1 MSLFQMSVA
10 GGVLILFIVVI
21 RALAIHRLPKTT
33 FLALWM
39 IAALRLLLPFS
50 IPLPF
55 NIHIG
60 LDVFSDVVQ
69 ELPSG
74 NIGSPLPGENL
85 PSYDTGAAAPSPA
98 TEHIST
104 FEILWLVGVLLLAL
118 YFFISYFRS
127 MQKFRM
133 SIPDNTPY
141 IREWLTTHQITRSI
155 EARSSDLISSPLTY
169 GILHPVILLPKK
181 LDRNDQAALKYVLT
195 HEYVHIRRFDAI
207 TKLLFAAVLCIHWFN
222 PLAWVLY
229 VLANRD
235 VELSCDAWVI
245 RMMGAKNRSS
255 YALMLIKMEERRN
268 GMSAL
273 YSHFGKNAISERI
286 EAIMKF
292 KKTSTIA
299 CALALVLVVGATTA
313 FANSDVNHENTDT
326 AQFVGY
332 TRNLGNGT
340 EYSVDNG
347 ETWISEEKY
356 NELYPQLDIVY
367 WTYEE
372 YKEYLEEQIPVWQS
386 LIGAKYKNVKGE
398 WVEWTQETVYQCIA
412 QAEEELEAIKNGAL
426 VSRTIDGVN
435 DPNFSITINNLN
447 SDVDVTYTTT
457 IIDQKGQEINLGSF
471 STEEERLT
479 AVQDYCDEQI
489 RLGNMTKEYAE
500 NLINDFQ

>member
-50 IPLPF
+50 IPLTF

-74 NIGSPLPGENL
+74 NIASTLPGDSP
-85 PSYDTGAAAPSPA
+85 PSYDIGTAVPSPA

-104 FEILWLVGVLLLAL
+104 FEILWLVGVLLLAI
-118 YFFISYFRS
+118 YFSISYFRS
-127 MQKFRM
+127 MRKFRM

-141 IREWLTTHQITRSI
+141 IQNWLTAHQISRPL
-155 EARSSDLISSPLTY
+155 AVRSSDLISSPLTY

-207 TKLLFAAVLCIHWFN
+207 TKILFAAVLCIHWFN
-222 PLAWVLY
+222 PLVWVMY

-235 VELSCDAWVI
+235 MELSCDAWVI

-273 YSHFGKNAISERI
+273 CSHFGKNAISERI

-292 KKTSTIA
+292 KKTSILA
-299 CALALVLVVGATTA
+299 CAFALVLVVGATTA
-313 FANSDVNHENTDT
+313 FATSTGAWREFDLDDL
-326 AQFVGY
+326 
-332 TRNLGNGT
+332 NLTEGHTGT
-340 EYSVDNG
+340 ETDNMKIVDSEDIPDQVKDLDQFDLTEGQVGTQSNGMKMIDPSDTRGQILDTDDLNLVEGNVGTETSSMKMFEYTPEEWNDIQQKIDNG
-347 ETWISEEKY
+347 E
-356 NELYPQLDIVY
+356 L
-367 WTYEE
+367 
-372 YKEYLEEQIPVWQS
+372 VWQ
-386 LIGAKYKNVKGE
+386 Y
-398 WVEWTQETVYQCIA
+398 
-412 QAEEELEAIKNGAL
+412 
-426 VSRTIDGVN
+426 
-435 DPNFSITINNLN
+435 
-447 SDVDVTYTTT
+447 
-457 IIDQKGQEINLGSF
+457 
-471 STEEERLT
+471 
-479 AVQDYCDEQI
+479 
-489 RLGNMTKEYAE
+489 
-500 NLINDFQ
+500 

>member
-74 NIGSPLPGENL
+74 NIASTLPGDSP
-85 PSYDTGAAAPSPA
+85 PSYDIGTAVPSPA

-127 MQKFRM
+127 MRKFRM

-141 IREWLTTHQITRSI
+141 IQNWLIAHQISRPLVV
-155 EARSSDLISSPLTY
+155 RSSDLISSPLTY

-207 TKLLFAAVLCIHWFN
+207 TKILFAAVLCIHWFN
-222 PLAWVLY
+222 PLVWVMY

-235 VELSCDAWVI
+235 MELSCDAWVI

-273 YSHFGKNAISERI
+273 CSHFGKNAISERI

-299 CALALVLVVGATTA
+299 CALALVVVVGATTA
-313 FANSDVNHENTDT
+313 FAASANTATQPEQDDT
-326 AQFVGY
+326 
-332 TRNLGNGT
+332 
-340 EYSVDNG
+340 S
-347 ETWISEEKY
+347 
-356 NELYPQLDIVY
+356 
-367 WTYEE
+367 
-372 YKEYLEEQIPVWQS
+372 
-386 LIGAKYKNVKGE
+386 
-398 WVEWTQETVYQCIA
+398 
-412 QAEEELEAIKNGAL
+412 
-426 VSRTIDGVN
+426 SRTITGMTYDNSNLVGIDLNGVG
-435 DPNFSITINNLN
+435 NNSNYEVQLVGGDK
-447 SDVDVTYTTT
+447 STDTTT
-457 IIDQKGQEINLGSF
+457 PISMDDAQSMDSADLLLEAGDL
-471 STEEERLT
+471 
-479 AVQDYCDEQI
+479 
-489 RLGNMTKEYAE
+489 
-500 NLINDFQ
+500 NLISVSHDDESKFTPEAWAEILKQIEQGTVYWED

>member
-74 NIGSPLPGENL
+74 NIASTLPGDSP
-85 PSYDTGAAAPSPA
+85 PSYDIGTAVPSPA
-98 TEHIST
+98 TEHISI
-104 FEILWLVGVLLLAL
+104 FVMLWLVGALLLVL
-118 YFFISYFRS
+118 YFSISYFRS
-127 MQKFRM
+127 MRKFRM

-141 IREWLTTHQITRSI
+141 IQNWLIAHQISRPLVV
-155 EARSSDLISSPLTY
+155 RSSDLISSPLTY

-207 TKLLFAAVLCIHWFN
+207 TKILFAAVLCIHWFN
-222 PLAWVLY
+222 PFVWVMY

-235 VELSCDAWVI
+235 MELSCDAWVI

-273 YSHFGKNAISERI
+273 CSHFGKNAITERI

-292 KKTSTIA
+292 KKATAVAI
-299 CALALVLVVGATTA
+299 ALALVLVVGATTA
-313 FANSDVNHENTDT
+313 FAASSGAWQEFDLEDL
-326 AQFVGY
+326 
-332 TRNLGNGT
+332 NLTEGDIGT
-340 EYSVDNG
+340 ETDSMKIIDPTSTQAQIKDTDEMNLTEGKVGTESSGMKIIDTSNTQGQIMDIDDLNLVEGDVGTENGNLKMFEYTPEEWNDIQQKIDNG
-347 ETWISEEKY
+347 EI
-356 NELYPQLDIVY
+356 
-367 WTYEE
+367 
-372 YKEYLEEQIPVWQS
+372 VWQH
-386 LIGAKYKNVKGE
+386 
-398 WVEWTQETVYQCIA
+398 
-412 QAEEELEAIKNGAL
+412 
-426 VSRTIDGVN
+426 
-435 DPNFSITINNLN
+435 
-447 SDVDVTYTTT
+447 
-457 IIDQKGQEINLGSF
+457 
-471 STEEERLT
+471 
-479 AVQDYCDEQI
+479 
-489 RLGNMTKEYAE
+489 
-500 NLINDFQ
+500 

>member
-74 NIGSPLPGENL
+74 NIASTLPGDSP
-85 PSYDTGAAAPSPA
+85 PSYDIGTAVPSPA

-104 FEILWLVGVLLLAL
+104 FEILWLVGVLLLAI
-118 YFFISYFRS
+118 YFSISYFRS
-127 MQKFRM
+127 MRKFRM

-141 IREWLTTHQITRSI
+141 IQNWLTAHQISRPL
-155 EARSSDLISSPLTY
+155 AVRSSDLISSPLTY

-207 TKLLFAAVLCIHWFN
+207 TKILFAAVLCIHWFN
-222 PLAWVLY
+222 PLVWVMY

-235 VELSCDAWVI
+235 MELSCDAWVI
-245 RMMGAKNRSS
+245 RMLGEKNRSS
-255 YALMLIKMEERRN
+255 YALMLIKMEERRS

-273 YSHFGKNAISERI
+273 CSHLGKNAISERI

-292 KKTSTIA
+292 KKTSILA
-299 CALALVLVVGATTA
+299 CAFALVLVVGATTA
-313 FANSDVNHENTDT
+313 FATSTGAWREFDLDDL
-326 AQFVGY
+326 
-332 TRNLGNGT
+332 NLTEGHTGT
-340 EYSVDNG
+340 ETDNMKIVDSEDIPDQVKDLDQFDLTEGQVGTQSNGMKMIDPSDTCGQILDTDDLNLVEGNVGTETSSMKMFEYTPEEWNDIQQKIDNG
-347 ETWISEEKY
+347 E
-356 NELYPQLDIVY
+356 L
-367 WTYEE
+367 
-372 YKEYLEEQIPVWQS
+372 VWQ
-386 LIGAKYKNVKGE
+386 Y
-398 WVEWTQETVYQCIA
+398 
-412 QAEEELEAIKNGAL
+412 
-426 VSRTIDGVN
+426 
-435 DPNFSITINNLN
+435 
-447 SDVDVTYTTT
+447 
-457 IIDQKGQEINLGSF
+457 
-471 STEEERLT
+471 
-479 AVQDYCDEQI
+479 
-489 RLGNMTKEYAE
+489 
-500 NLINDFQ
+500 

>member
-10 GGVLILFIVVI
+10 GGVLILFIVLI

-50 IPLPF
+50 IPLTF

-74 NIGSPLPGENL
+74 NIASTLPGDSP
-85 PSYDTGAAAPSPA
+85 PSYDIGTAVPSPA

-104 FEILWLVGVLLLAL
+104 FEILWLVGVLLLAI
-118 YFFISYFRS
+118 YFSISYFRS
-127 MQKFRM
+127 MRKFRM

-141 IREWLTTHQITRSI
+141 IQNWLTAHQISRPL
-155 EARSSDLISSPLTY
+155 AVRSSDLISSPLTY

-181 LDRNDQAALKYVLT
+181 LDRNDQVALKYVLT

-207 TKLLFAAVLCIHWFN
+207 TKILFAAVLCIHWFN
-222 PLAWVLY
+222 PFVWVMY

-235 VELSCDAWVI
+235 MELSCDAWVI

-273 YSHFGKNAISERI
+273 CSHFGKNAITERI

-292 KKTSTIA
+292 KKATAVAI
-299 CALALVLVVGATTA
+299 ALALVLVVGATTA
-313 FANSDVNHENTDT
+313 FAASSGAWQEFDLEDL
-326 AQFVGY
+326 
-332 TRNLGNGT
+332 NLTEGDIGT
-340 EYSVDNG
+340 ETDSMKIIDPTSTQAQIKDTDEMNLTEGKVGTESSGMKIIDTSNAQGQIMDIDDLNLVEGDVGTENGNLKMFEYTPEEWNDIQQKIDNG
-347 ETWISEEKY
+347 EI
-356 NELYPQLDIVY
+356 
-367 WTYEE
+367 
-372 YKEYLEEQIPVWQS
+372 VWQH
-386 LIGAKYKNVKGE
+386 
-398 WVEWTQETVYQCIA
+398 
-412 QAEEELEAIKNGAL
+412 
-426 VSRTIDGVN
+426 
-435 DPNFSITINNLN
+435 
-447 SDVDVTYTTT
+447 
-457 IIDQKGQEINLGSF
+457 
-471 STEEERLT
+471 
-479 AVQDYCDEQI
+479 
-489 RLGNMTKEYAE
+489 
-500 NLINDFQ
+500 

>member
-50 IPLPF
+50 IPLTF

-74 NIGSPLPGENL
+74 NIASTLPGDSP
-85 PSYDTGAAAPSPA
+85 PSYDIGTAVPSPA

-104 FEILWLVGVLLLAL
+104 FEILWLVGVLLLAI
-118 YFFISYFRS
+118 YFSISYFRS
-127 MQKFRM
+127 MRKFRM

-141 IREWLTTHQITRSI
+141 IQNWLTAHQISRPL
-155 EARSSDLISSPLTY
+155 AVRSSDLISSPLTY
-169 GILHPVILLPKK
+169 GILHPLILLPKK
-181 LDRNDQAALKYVLT
+181 LDRNDQVALKYVLT

-207 TKLLFAAVLCIHWFN
+207 TKILFAAVLCIHWFN
-222 PLAWVLY
+222 PFVWVMY

-235 VELSCDAWVI
+235 MELSCDAWVI

-273 YSHFGKNAISERI
+273 CSHFGKNAISERI

-292 KKTSTIA
+292 KKTSILA
-299 CALALVLVVGATTA
+299 CAFALVLVVGATTA
-313 FANSDVNHENTDT
+313 FATSTGAWREFDLDDL
-326 AQFVGY
+326 
-332 TRNLGNGT
+332 NLTEGHTGT
-340 EYSVDNG
+340 ETDNMKIVDSEDIPDQVKDLDQFDLTEGQVGTQSNG
-347 ETWISEEKY
+347 MKMIDPSDTRGQILDTDDLNLVEGNVGTETSSMKMFEYTPEEWNDIQQKIDNSE
-356 NELYPQLDIVY
+356 L
-367 WTYEE
+367 
-372 YKEYLEEQIPVWQS
+372 VWQ
-386 LIGAKYKNVKGE
+386 Y
-398 WVEWTQETVYQCIA
+398 
-412 QAEEELEAIKNGAL
+412 
-426 VSRTIDGVN
+426 
-435 DPNFSITINNLN
+435 
-447 SDVDVTYTTT
+447 
-457 IIDQKGQEINLGSF
+457 
-471 STEEERLT
+471 
-479 AVQDYCDEQI
+479 
-489 RLGNMTKEYAE
+489 
-500 NLINDFQ
+500 

>member
-74 NIGSPLPGENL
+74 NIASTLPGDSP
-85 PSYDTGAAAPSPA
+85 PSYDIGTAVPSPA

-104 FEILWLVGVLLLAL
+104 FEILWLVGVLLLAI
-118 YFFISYFRS
+118 YFSISYFRS
-127 MQKFRM
+127 MRKFRM

-141 IREWLTTHQITRSI
+141 IQNWLTAHQISRPL
-155 EARSSDLISSPLTY
+155 AVRSSDLISSPLTY

-181 LDRNDQAALKYVLT
+181 LDRNDQAALKYILT

-207 TKLLFAAVLCIHWFN
+207 TKILFAAVLCIHWFN
-222 PLAWVLY
+222 PLVWVMY

-235 VELSCDAWVI
+235 MELSCDAWVI
-245 RMMGAKNRSS
+245 RMLGEKNRSS
-255 YALMLIKMEERRN
+255 YALMLIKMEERRS

-273 YSHFGKNAISERI
+273 CSHLGKNAISERI

-292 KKTSTIA
+292 KKTSILA
-299 CALALVLVVGATTA
+299 CAFALVLVVGATTA
-313 FANSDVNHENTDT
+313 FATSTGAWREFDLDDL
-326 AQFVGY
+326 
-332 TRNLGNGT
+332 NLTEGHTGT
-340 EYSVDNG
+340 ETDNMKIVDSEDIPDQVKDLDQFDLTEGQVGTQSNG
-347 ETWISEEKY
+347 MKMIDPSDTRGQILDTDDLNLVEGNVGTETSSMKMFEYTPEEWNDIQQKIDNSE
-356 NELYPQLDIVY
+356 L
-367 WTYEE
+367 
-372 YKEYLEEQIPVWQS
+372 VWQ
-386 LIGAKYKNVKGE
+386 Y
-398 WVEWTQETVYQCIA
+398 
-412 QAEEELEAIKNGAL
+412 
-426 VSRTIDGVN
+426 
-435 DPNFSITINNLN
+435 
-447 SDVDVTYTTT
+447 
-457 IIDQKGQEINLGSF
+457 
-471 STEEERLT
+471 
-479 AVQDYCDEQI
+479 
-489 RLGNMTKEYAE
+489 
-500 NLINDFQ
+500 

>member
-10 GGVLILFIVVI
+10 GGVLILFIVLI

-74 NIGSPLPGENL
+74 NIASTLPGDSP
-85 PSYDTGAAAPSPA
+85 PSYDIGTAVPSPA

-104 FEILWLVGVLLLAL
+104 FEILWLVGVLLLAI
-118 YFFISYFRS
+118 YFSISYFRS
-127 MQKFRM
+127 MRKFRM

-141 IREWLTTHQITRSI
+141 IQNWLTAHQISRPL
-155 EARSSDLISSPLTY
+155 AVRSSDLISSPLTY

-181 LDRNDQAALKYVLT
+181 LDRNDQVALKYVLT

-207 TKLLFAAVLCIHWFN
+207 TKILFAAVLCIHWFN
-222 PLAWVLY
+222 PFVWVMY

-235 VELSCDAWVI
+235 IELSCDAWVI
-245 RMMGAKNRSS
+245 RMMGEKKRSS

-273 YSHFGKNAISERI
+273 CSHFGKNAISERI

-292 KKTSTIA
+292 KKTSILA
-299 CALALVLVVGATTA
+299 CAFALVLVVGATTA
-313 FANSDVNHENTDT
+313 FATSSGAWQEFDLDDL
-326 AQFVGY
+326 
-332 TRNLGNGT
+332 NLTEGHTGT
-340 EYSVDNG
+340 ETDNMKIVDSEGIPDQVKDLDQFNLTEGQVGTQSNGMKMIDPSDTRGQILDTDDLDLVEGNVGTENSSMKMFEYTPEEWNDIQQKIDNG
-347 ETWISEEKY
+347 EI
-356 NELYPQLDIVY
+356 
-367 WTYEE
+367 
-372 YKEYLEEQIPVWQS
+372 VWQH
-386 LIGAKYKNVKGE
+386 
-398 WVEWTQETVYQCIA
+398 
-412 QAEEELEAIKNGAL
+412 
-426 VSRTIDGVN
+426 
-435 DPNFSITINNLN
+435 
-447 SDVDVTYTTT
+447 
-457 IIDQKGQEINLGSF
+457 
-471 STEEERLT
+471 
-479 AVQDYCDEQI
+479 
-489 RLGNMTKEYAE
+489 
-500 NLINDFQ
+500 

>member
-10 GGVLILFIVVI
+10 GGVLILFIVLI

-50 IPLPF
+50 IPLTF

-74 NIGSPLPGENL
+74 NIASTLPGDSP
-85 PSYDTGAAAPSPA
+85 PSYDIGTAVPSPA

-104 FEILWLVGVLLLAL
+104 FEILWLVGVLLLAI
-118 YFFISYFRS
+118 YFSISYFRS
-127 MQKFRM
+127 MRKFRM

-141 IREWLTTHQITRSI
+141 IQNWLTAHQISRPL
-155 EARSSDLISSPLTY
+155 AVRSSDLISSPLTY

-181 LDRNDQAALKYVLT
+181 LDRNDQVALKYVLT

-207 TKLLFAAVLCIHWFN
+207 TKILFAAVLCIHWFN
-222 PLAWVLY
+222 PFVWVMY

-235 VELSCDAWVI
+235 MELSCDAWVI

-292 KKTSTIA
+292 KKTSILA
-299 CALALVLVVGATTA
+299 CAFALVLVVGATTA
-313 FANSDVNHENTDT
+313 FATSTGAWREFDLDDL
-326 AQFVGY
+326 
-332 TRNLGNGT
+332 NLTEGHTGT
-340 EYSVDNG
+340 ETDNMKIVDSEDIPDQVKDLDQFDLTEGQVGTQSNG
-347 ETWISEEKY
+347 MKMIDPSDTRGQILDTDDLNLVEGNVGTETSSMKMFEYTPEEWNDIQQKIDNSE
-356 NELYPQLDIVY
+356 L
-367 WTYEE
+367 
-372 YKEYLEEQIPVWQS
+372 VWQ
-386 LIGAKYKNVKGE
+386 Y
-398 WVEWTQETVYQCIA
+398 
-412 QAEEELEAIKNGAL
+412 
-426 VSRTIDGVN
+426 
-435 DPNFSITINNLN
+435 
-447 SDVDVTYTTT
+447 
-457 IIDQKGQEINLGSF
+457 
-471 STEEERLT
+471 
-479 AVQDYCDEQI
+479 
-489 RLGNMTKEYAE
+489 
-500 NLINDFQ
+500 

>member
-74 NIGSPLPGENL
+74 NIASTLPGDSP
-85 PSYDTGAAAPSPA
+85 PSYDIGTAVPSPA
-98 TEHIST
+98 TEHISI
-104 FEILWLVGVLLLAL
+104 FVILWLVGVLLLAI
-118 YFFISYFRS
+118 YFSISYFRS
-127 MQKFRM
+127 MRKFRM

-141 IREWLTTHQITRSI
+141 IQNWLTAHQISRPL
-155 EARSSDLISSPLTY
+155 AVRSSDLISSPLTY

-207 TKLLFAAVLCIHWFN
+207 TKILFAAVLCIHWFN
-222 PLAWVLY
+222 PLVWGMY

-235 VELSCDAWVI
+235 TELSCDAWVI
-245 RMMGAKNRSS
+245 RMMGVKNRSS

-273 YSHFGKNAISERI
+273 WNHFGKNAISERI

-292 KKTSTIA
+292 KKTSILA
-299 CALALVLVVGATTA
+299 CTLALALIAGATTA
-313 FANSDVNHENTDT
+313 FAAARTDDNMELMGLGFSTAEVGDMEAVEIGNTTLVQRVGEEGNQADNRVTNIEDMAHMDVNGTTQN
-326 AQFVGY
+326 AQ
-332 TRNLGNGT
+332 
-340 EYSVDNG
+340 SM
-347 ETWISEEKY
+347 
-356 NELYPQLDIVY
+356 DI
-367 WTYEE
+367 T
-372 YKEYLEEQIPVWQS
+372 
-386 LIGAKYKNVKGE
+386 
-398 WVEWTQETVYQCIA
+398 
-412 QAEEELEAIKNGAL
+412 L
-426 VSRTIDGVN
+426 VSVSHDDESKFT
-435 DPNFSITINNLN
+435 PEEWA
-447 SDVDVTYTTT
+447 
-457 IIDQKGQEINLGSF
+457 EILK
-471 STEEERLT
+471 
-479 AVQDYCDEQI
+479 QIEQ
-489 RLGNMTKEYAE
+489 GTVHWE
-500 NLINDFQ
+500 D

>member
-50 IPLPF
+50 IPLTF

-74 NIGSPLPGENL
+74 NIASTLPGDSP
-85 PSYDTGAAAPSPA
+85 PSYDIGTAVPSPA

-104 FEILWLVGVLLLAL
+104 FEILWLVGVLLLAI
-118 YFFISYFRS
+118 YFSISYFRS
-127 MQKFRM
+127 MRKFRM

-141 IREWLTTHQITRSI
+141 IQNWLTAHQISRPL
-155 EARSSDLISSPLTY
+155 AVRSSDLISSPLTY

-181 LDRNDQAALKYVLT
+181 LDRNDQVALKYVLT

-207 TKLLFAAVLCIHWFN
+207 TKILFAAVLCIHWFN
-222 PLAWVLY
+222 PLVWVMY

-235 VELSCDAWVI
+235 IELSCDAWVI
-245 RMMGAKNRSS
+245 RMMGEKNRSS
-255 YALMLIKMEERRN
+255 YALMLIKMEEKRS

-292 KKTSTIA
+292 KKTSILA
-299 CALALVLVVGATTA
+299 CAFALVLVVGATTA
-313 FANSDVNHENTDT
+313 FATSSGAWREFDLDDLSLTEGHT
-326 AQFVGY
+326 
-332 TRNLGNGT
+332 GT
-340 EYSVDNG
+340 ETNNMKIIDSEGIPDQVKDLDQFNLTEGQVGTQSNGMKMIDPSDTRGQILDTDDSNLVEGNVGTENSSMKMFEYTPEEWNDIQQKIDNG
-347 ETWISEEKY
+347 EI
-356 NELYPQLDIVY
+356 
-367 WTYEE
+367 
-372 YKEYLEEQIPVWQS
+372 VWQH
-386 LIGAKYKNVKGE
+386 
-398 WVEWTQETVYQCIA
+398 
-412 QAEEELEAIKNGAL
+412 
-426 VSRTIDGVN
+426 
-435 DPNFSITINNLN
+435 
-447 SDVDVTYTTT
+447 
-457 IIDQKGQEINLGSF
+457 
-471 STEEERLT
+471 
-479 AVQDYCDEQI
+479 
-489 RLGNMTKEYAE
+489 
-500 NLINDFQ
+500 

>member
-74 NIGSPLPGENL
+74 NIASTLPGDSP
-85 PSYDTGAAAPSPA
+85 PSYDIGTAVPSPA

-104 FEILWLVGVLLLAL
+104 FEILWLVGVLLLAI
-118 YFFISYFRS
+118 YFSISYFRS
-127 MQKFRM
+127 MRKFRM

-141 IREWLTTHQITRSI
+141 IQNWLTAHQISRPL
-155 EARSSDLISSPLTY
+155 AVRSSDLISSPLTY

-207 TKLLFAAVLCIHWFN
+207 TKILFAAVLCIHWFN
-222 PLAWVLY
+222 PLVWVMY

-235 VELSCDAWVI
+235 MELSCDAWVI
-245 RMMGAKNRSS
+245 RMLGEKNRSS
-255 YALMLIKMEERRN
+255 YALMLIKMEERRS

-273 YSHFGKNAISERI
+273 CSHLGKNAISERI

-292 KKTSTIA
+292 KKTSILA
-299 CALALVLVVGATTA
+299 CAFALVLVVGATTA
-313 FANSDVNHENTDT
+313 FATSTGAWREFDLDDL
-326 AQFVGY
+326 
-332 TRNLGNGT
+332 NLTEGHTGT
-340 EYSVDNG
+340 ETDNMKIVDSEGIPDQVKDLDQFDLTEGQVGTQSNGMKMIDPSDTRGQILDTDDLNLVEGNVGTETSSMKMFEYTPEEWNDIQQKIDNG
-347 ETWISEEKY
+347 E
-356 NELYPQLDIVY
+356 L
-367 WTYEE
+367 
-372 YKEYLEEQIPVWQS
+372 VWQ
-386 LIGAKYKNVKGE
+386 Y
-398 WVEWTQETVYQCIA
+398 
-412 QAEEELEAIKNGAL
+412 
-426 VSRTIDGVN
+426 
-435 DPNFSITINNLN
+435 
-447 SDVDVTYTTT
+447 
-457 IIDQKGQEINLGSF
+457 
-471 STEEERLT
+471 
-479 AVQDYCDEQI
+479 
-489 RLGNMTKEYAE
+489 
-500 NLINDFQ
+500 

>member
-74 NIGSPLPGENL
+74 NIASTLPGDSP
-85 PSYDTGAAAPSPA
+85 PSYDIGTAVPSPA

-104 FEILWLVGVLLLAL
+104 FEILWLVGVLLLAI
-118 YFFISYFRS
+118 YFSISYFRS
-127 MQKFRM
+127 MRKFRM

-141 IREWLTTHQITRSI
+141 IQNWLTAHQISRPL
-155 EARSSDLISSPLTY
+155 AVRSSDLISSPLTY

-181 LDRNDQAALKYVLT
+181 LDRNDQVALKYVLT

-207 TKLLFAAVLCIHWFN
+207 TKILFAAVLCIHWFN
-222 PLAWVLY
+222 PLVWGMY

-235 VELSCDAWVI
+235 TELSCDAWVI
-245 RMMGAKNRSS
+245 RMTGVKNRSS

-273 YSHFGKNAISERI
+273 WNHFGKNAISERI

-292 KKTSTIA
+292 KKTSIWA
-299 CALALVLVVGATTA
+299 CILALALIAGATTA
-313 FANSDVNHENTDT
+313 FAAARTDDNMELMGLGFSTAEVGDMEAVEIGNTTLVQRVGEEGNQADNRVTNIEDMAHMDVNGTMQN
-326 AQFVGY
+326 AQ
-332 TRNLGNGT
+332 
-340 EYSVDNG
+340 SM
-347 ETWISEEKY
+347 
-356 NELYPQLDIVY
+356 DI
-367 WTYEE
+367 T
-372 YKEYLEEQIPVWQS
+372 
-386 LIGAKYKNVKGE
+386 
-398 WVEWTQETVYQCIA
+398 
-412 QAEEELEAIKNGAL
+412 L
-426 VSRTIDGVN
+426 VSVSHDDESKFT
-435 DPNFSITINNLN
+435 PEEWA
-447 SDVDVTYTTT
+447 
-457 IIDQKGQEINLGSF
+457 EILK
-471 STEEERLT
+471 
-479 AVQDYCDEQI
+479 QIEQ
-489 RLGNMTKEYAE
+489 GTVHWE
-500 NLINDFQ
+500 D

>member
-10 GGVLILFIVVI
+10 GGVLILLIVVI

-60 LDVFSDVVQ
+60 LDIFSDVVQ

-74 NIGSPLPGENL
+74 NIASTLPGDSP
-85 PSYDTGAAAPSPA
+85 PSYDIGTAVPSPA

-127 MQKFRM
+127 MRKFRM

-141 IREWLTTHQITRSI
+141 IQNWLTAHQISRPLVV
-155 EARSSDLISSPLTY
+155 RSSDLISSPLTY

-181 LDRNDQAALKYVLT
+181 LDRNDQVALKYVLT

-207 TKLLFAAVLCIHWFN
+207 TKILFAAVLCIHWFN
-222 PLAWVLY
+222 PLVWVMY

-235 VELSCDAWVI
+235 IELSCDAWVI
-245 RMMGAKNRSS
+245 RMMGEKNRSS
-255 YALMLIKMEERRN
+255 YALMLIKMEEKRS

-292 KKTSTIA
+292 KKTSILA
-299 CALALVLVVGATTA
+299 CTLALALIAGATTA
-313 FANSDVNHENTDT
+313 FAAARTDDNMELMGLGFSTAEVGDMEAVEIGNTTLVQRVGEEGNQADNRVTNIEDMAHMDVNGTTQN
-326 AQFVGY
+326 AQ
-332 TRNLGNGT
+332 
-340 EYSVDNG
+340 SM
-347 ETWISEEKY
+347 
-356 NELYPQLDIVY
+356 DI
-367 WTYEE
+367 T
-372 YKEYLEEQIPVWQS
+372 
-386 LIGAKYKNVKGE
+386 
-398 WVEWTQETVYQCIA
+398 
-412 QAEEELEAIKNGAL
+412 L
-426 VSRTIDGVN
+426 VSVSHDDESKFT
-435 DPNFSITINNLN
+435 PEEWA
-447 SDVDVTYTTT
+447 
-457 IIDQKGQEINLGSF
+457 EILK
-471 STEEERLT
+471 
-479 AVQDYCDEQI
+479 QIEQ
-489 RLGNMTKEYAE
+489 GTVHWE
-500 NLINDFQ
+500 D

>member
-10 GGVLILFIVVI
+10 GGVLILFIVLI

-50 IPLPF
+50 IPLTF

-74 NIGSPLPGENL
+74 NIASTLPGDSP
-85 PSYDTGAAAPSPA
+85 PSYDIGTAVPSPA

-104 FEILWLVGVLLLAL
+104 FEILWLVGVLLLAI
-118 YFFISYFRS
+118 YFSISYFRS
-127 MQKFRM
+127 MRKFRM

-141 IREWLTTHQITRSI
+141 IQNWLTAHQISRPL
-155 EARSSDLISSPLTY
+155 AVRSSDLISSPLTY

-255 YALMLIKMEERRN
+255 YALMLIKMEERRS

-292 KKTSTIA
+292 KKTSIWA
-299 CALALVLVVGATTA
+299 CILALALIAGATTA
-313 FANSDVNHENTDT
+313 FAAARTDDNMELMGLGFSTAEVGDMEAVEIGNTTLVQRVGEEGNQADNRVTNIEDMAHMDVNGTTQN
-326 AQFVGY
+326 AQ
-332 TRNLGNGT
+332 
-340 EYSVDNG
+340 SM
-347 ETWISEEKY
+347 
-356 NELYPQLDIVY
+356 DI
-367 WTYEE
+367 T
-372 YKEYLEEQIPVWQS
+372 
-386 LIGAKYKNVKGE
+386 
-398 WVEWTQETVYQCIA
+398 
-412 QAEEELEAIKNGAL
+412 L
-426 VSRTIDGVN
+426 VSVSHDDESKFT
-435 DPNFSITINNLN
+435 PEEWA
-447 SDVDVTYTTT
+447 
-457 IIDQKGQEINLGSF
+457 EILK
-471 STEEERLT
+471 
-479 AVQDYCDEQI
+479 QIEQ
-489 RLGNMTKEYAE
+489 GTVHWE
-500 NLINDFQ
+500 D

>member
-10 GGVLILFIVVI
+10 GGVLILLIVVI

-60 LDVFSDVVQ
+60 LDIFSDVVQ

-74 NIGSPLPGENL
+74 NIASTLPGDSP
-85 PSYDTGAAAPSPA
+85 PSYDIGTAVPSPA

-127 MQKFRM
+127 MRKFRM

-141 IREWLTTHQITRSI
+141 IQNWLTAHQISRPLVV
-155 EARSSDLISSPLTY
+155 RSSDLISSPLTY

-207 TKLLFAAVLCIHWFN
+207 TKILFAAVLCIHWFN
-222 PLAWVLY
+222 PFVWVMY

-235 VELSCDAWVI
+235 MELSCDAWVI

-255 YALMLIKMEERRN
+255 YALMLIKMEEKRS

-292 KKTSTIA
+292 KKTSILA
-299 CALALVLVVGATTA
+299 CTLALALIAGATTA
-313 FANSDVNHENTDT
+313 FAAARTDDNMELMGLGFSTAEVGDMEAVEIGNTTLVQRVGEEGNQADNRVTNIEDMAHMDVNGTTQN
-326 AQFVGY
+326 AQ
-332 TRNLGNGT
+332 
-340 EYSVDNG
+340 SM
-347 ETWISEEKY
+347 
-356 NELYPQLDIVY
+356 DI
-367 WTYEE
+367 T
-372 YKEYLEEQIPVWQS
+372 
-386 LIGAKYKNVKGE
+386 
-398 WVEWTQETVYQCIA
+398 
-412 QAEEELEAIKNGAL
+412 L
-426 VSRTIDGVN
+426 VSVSHDDESKFT
-435 DPNFSITINNLN
+435 PEEWA
-447 SDVDVTYTTT
+447 
-457 IIDQKGQEINLGSF
+457 EILKQIEQG
-471 STEEERLT
+471 
-479 AVQDYCDEQI
+479 AVHWED
-489 RLGNMTKEYAE
+489 
-500 NLINDFQ
+500 

>member
-10 GGVLILFIVVI
+10 GGVLILFIVLI

-50 IPLPF
+50 IPLTF

-74 NIGSPLPGENL
+74 NIASTLPGDSP
-85 PSYDTGAAAPSPA
+85 PSYDIGTAVPSPA

-104 FEILWLVGVLLLAL
+104 FEILWLVGVLLLAI
-118 YFFISYFRS
+118 YFSISYFRS
-127 MQKFRM
+127 MRKFRM

-141 IREWLTTHQITRSI
+141 IQNWLTAHQISRPL
-155 EARSSDLISSPLTY
+155 AVRSSDLISSPLTY

-207 TKLLFAAVLCIHWFN
+207 TKILFAAVLCIHWFN
-222 PLAWVLY
+222 PFVWVMY

-235 VELSCDAWVI
+235 MELSCDAWVI

-273 YSHFGKNAISERI
+273 CSHFGKNAISERI

-292 KKTSTIA
+292 KKTSILA
-299 CALALVLVVGATTA
+299 CAFALVLVVGATTA
-313 FANSDVNHENTDT
+313 FATSTGAWREFDLDDL
-326 AQFVGY
+326 
-332 TRNLGNGT
+332 NLTEGHTGT
-340 EYSVDNG
+340 ETDNMKIVDSEDIPDQVKDLDQFDLTEGQVGTQSNGMKMIDPSDTRGQILDTDDLNLVEGNVGTETSSMKMFEYTPEEWNDIQQKIDNG
-347 ETWISEEKY
+347 E
-356 NELYPQLDIVY
+356 L
-367 WTYEE
+367 
-372 YKEYLEEQIPVWQS
+372 VWQ
-386 LIGAKYKNVKGE
+386 Y
-398 WVEWTQETVYQCIA
+398 
-412 QAEEELEAIKNGAL
+412 
-426 VSRTIDGVN
+426 
-435 DPNFSITINNLN
+435 
-447 SDVDVTYTTT
+447 
-457 IIDQKGQEINLGSF
+457 
-471 STEEERLT
+471 
-479 AVQDYCDEQI
+479 
-489 RLGNMTKEYAE
+489 
-500 NLINDFQ
+500 

>member
-10 GGVLILFIVVI
+10 GGVLILFIVLI

-50 IPLPF
+50 IPLTF

-74 NIGSPLPGENL
+74 NIASTLPGDSP
-85 PSYDTGAAAPSPA
+85 PSYDIGTAVPSPA

-104 FEILWLVGVLLLAL
+104 FEILWLVGVLLLAI
-118 YFFISYFRS
+118 YFSISYFRS
-127 MQKFRM
+127 MRKFRM

-141 IREWLTTHQITRSI
+141 IQNWLTAHQISRPL
-155 EARSSDLISSPLTY
+155 AVRSSDLISSPLTY

-181 LDRNDQAALKYVLT
+181 LDRNDQVALKYVLT

-207 TKLLFAAVLCIHWFN
+207 TKILFAAVLCIHWFN
-222 PLAWVLY
+222 PFVWVMY

-235 VELSCDAWVI
+235 MELSCDAWVI

-273 YSHFGKNAISERI
+273 CSHFGKNAISERI

-292 KKTSTIA
+292 KKTSILA
-299 CALALVLVVGATTA
+299 CAFALVLVVGATTA
-313 FANSDVNHENTDT
+313 FATSSGAWQEFDLDDL
-326 AQFVGY
+326 
-332 TRNLGNGT
+332 NLTEGHTGT
-340 EYSVDNG
+340 ETDNMKIVDSEGIPDQVKDLDQFDLTEGQVGTQSNGMKMIDPSDTRGQILDTDDLNLVEGNVGTENSSMKMFEYTPEEWNDIQQKIDNG
-347 ETWISEEKY
+347 EI
-356 NELYPQLDIVY
+356 
-367 WTYEE
+367 
-372 YKEYLEEQIPVWQS
+372 VWQH
-386 LIGAKYKNVKGE
+386 
-398 WVEWTQETVYQCIA
+398 
-412 QAEEELEAIKNGAL
+412 
-426 VSRTIDGVN
+426 
-435 DPNFSITINNLN
+435 
-447 SDVDVTYTTT
+447 
-457 IIDQKGQEINLGSF
+457 
-471 STEEERLT
+471 
-479 AVQDYCDEQI
+479 
-489 RLGNMTKEYAE
+489 
-500 NLINDFQ
+500 

>member
-74 NIGSPLPGENL
+74 NIASTLPGDSP
-85 PSYDTGAAAPSPA
+85 PSYDIGTAVPSPA

-104 FEILWLVGVLLLAL
+104 FEILWLVGVLLLAI
-118 YFFISYFRS
+118 YFSISYFRS
-127 MQKFRM
+127 MRKFRM

-141 IREWLTTHQITRSI
+141 IQNWLTAHQISRPL
-155 EARSSDLISSPLTY
+155 AVRSSDLISSPLTY

-207 TKLLFAAVLCIHWFN
+207 TKILFAAVLCIHWFN
-222 PLAWVLY
+222 PLVWVMY

-235 VELSCDAWVI
+235 MELSCDAWVI
-245 RMMGAKNRSS
+245 RMLGEKNRSS
-255 YALMLIKMEERRN
+255 YALMLIKMEERRS

-273 YSHFGKNAISERI
+273 CSHLGKNAISERI

-292 KKTSTIA
+292 KKTSILA
-299 CALALVLVVGATTA
+299 CAFALVLVVGATTA
-313 FANSDVNHENTDT
+313 FAASSGAWQEFDLEDL
-326 AQFVGY
+326 
-332 TRNLGNGT
+332 NLTEGDIGT
-340 EYSVDNG
+340 ETDSMKIIDPTSTQAQIKDTDEMNLTEGKVGTESSGMKIIDTSNTQGQIMDIDDLNLVEGDVGTENGNLKMFEYTPEEWNDIQQKIDNG
-347 ETWISEEKY
+347 EI
-356 NELYPQLDIVY
+356 
-367 WTYEE
+367 
-372 YKEYLEEQIPVWQS
+372 VWQH
-386 LIGAKYKNVKGE
+386 
-398 WVEWTQETVYQCIA
+398 
-412 QAEEELEAIKNGAL
+412 
-426 VSRTIDGVN
+426 
-435 DPNFSITINNLN
+435 
-447 SDVDVTYTTT
+447 
-457 IIDQKGQEINLGSF
+457 
-471 STEEERLT
+471 
-479 AVQDYCDEQI
+479 
-489 RLGNMTKEYAE
+489 
-500 NLINDFQ
+500 

>member
-74 NIGSPLPGENL
+74 NIGSPLPGESL

-207 TKLLFAAVLCIHWFN
+207 TKILFAAVLCIHWFN
-222 PLAWVLY
+222 PFVWVMY

-235 VELSCDAWVI
+235 IELSCDAWVI
-245 RMMGAKNRSS
+245 RMMGEKNRSS

-273 YSHFGKNAISERI
+273 WNHFGKNAISERI

-292 KKTSTIA
+292 KKTSIWA
-299 CALALVLVVGATTA
+299 CILALALIAGATTA
-313 FANSDVNHENTDT
+313 FAAARTDDNMELMGLGFSTAEVGDMEAVEIGNTTLVQRVGEEGNQADNRVTNIEDMAHMDVNGTTQN
-326 AQFVGY
+326 AQ
-332 TRNLGNGT
+332 
-340 EYSVDNG
+340 SM
-347 ETWISEEKY
+347 
-356 NELYPQLDIVY
+356 DI
-367 WTYEE
+367 T
-372 YKEYLEEQIPVWQS
+372 
-386 LIGAKYKNVKGE
+386 
-398 WVEWTQETVYQCIA
+398 
-412 QAEEELEAIKNGAL
+412 L
-426 VSRTIDGVN
+426 VSVSHDDESKFT
-435 DPNFSITINNLN
+435 PEEWA
-447 SDVDVTYTTT
+447 
-457 IIDQKGQEINLGSF
+457 EILK
-471 STEEERLT
+471 
-479 AVQDYCDEQI
+479 QIEQ
-489 RLGNMTKEYAE
+489 GTVHWE
-500 NLINDFQ
+500 D